1 MKEIIIII
9 GIVFLSICIIYCM
22 GQRIKKLKK
31 DKKEL
36 QKQLEKKTSDLAYI
50 MKHLEKMNEIKQE
63 DSFIKNKIE
72 GAKTDEEINS
82 IVSVIISANND
93 RVQDN
98 KDKK

>member
-1 MKEIIIII
+1 
-9 GIVFLSICIIYCM
+9 M

>member
-1 MKEIIIII
+1 
-9 GIVFLSICIIYCM
+9 M

-31 DKKEL
+31 DKEEL

-98 KDKK
+98 KGK

>member
-1 MKEIIIII
+1 
-9 GIVFLSICIIYCM
+9 M

-31 DKKEL
+31 DKEEL

-72 GAKTDEEINS
+72 GAKNDEEINS

-98 KDKK
+98 KGKK